1 MERNPKKTGEN
12 RVCQLLA
19 EALLQHAGDSRGYG
33 ILTTPLLGRMDF
45 SIIAW
50 CGTSSRSEK
59 PSNLSSDLG
68 KQVEFDVTFT
78 SHRAL
83 PIEIPSS
90 CPFLYFNVLTIHLL
104 VEVL

>member
-1 MERNPKKTGEN
+1 M
-12 RVCQLLA
+12 CQLLA

-59 PSNLSSDLG
+59 QSNLSPDLG

-90 CPFLYFNVLTIHLL
+90 CPFLYFNVLSIHLL